1 MKTWNRQRIKTRD
14 RLFDYDLPMYPI
26 IDKLQA
32 PYPWAS
38 ANLSVLTKQ
47 LYEIALQ
54 NGFLGNQQSFI
65 SRFTNGSIIRGT
77 LDSFPIP
84 GNADTLYLDKE
95 TDVLYYF
102 KQTNTELNLQLLA
115 RIGAAIVGHSIVA
128 GTEDTITTYLYIPIR
143 AMPLQDII
151 FNCGSAAEYIS

>member
-65 SRFTNGSIIRGT
+65 SRFTNGSLVQGT
-77 LDSFPIP
+77 LNSFPIP
-84 GNADTLYLDKE
+84 GVPNTLYLDKE
-95 TDVLYYF
+95 TNILYYF
-102 KQTNTELNLQLLA
+102 KETTQEINLQLA
-115 RIGAAIVGHSIVA
+115 NKIGATIVYNSDI
-128 GTEDTITTYLYIPIR
+128 TDTQQMVTYLYIPVR
-143 AMPLQDII
+143 AMPLEDLIL
-151 FNCGSAAEYIS
+151 NCGSAAEYIS

>member
-14 RLFDYDLPMYPI
+14 RLFDYDLPIYPI

-65 SRFTNGSIIRGT
+65 SRFTNGSLVQGT
-77 LDSFPIP
+77 LNSFPIP
-84 GNADTLYLDKE
+84 GIPNTLYLDKE
-95 TDVLYYF
+95 TDILYYF
-102 KQTNTELNLQLLA
+102 RETTSELNLQLLA
-115 RIGAAIVGHSIVA
+115 RVGAAIVGHSIV
-128 GTEDTITTYLYIPIR
+128 GSTNETITYLYIPVR
-143 AMPLQDII
+143 AMPLEDLIL
-151 FNCGSAAEYIS
+151 NCGSAAEYIS